1 MSGIQEK
8 ITRRAKRQTN
18 MTQSEEK
25 NQLTEADAEMS
36 QMQNEVNKNIK
47 TANMISYHMFEK
59 AEESTNM
66 LRRDMDDTLKKLQR
80 NL

>member
-25 NQLTEADAEMS
+25 NQLKEADAEMS